1 MIRPALYR
9 DLLFLR
15 RSFPSSF
22 NDYQQRLGLKRPF
35 ASVFSW
41 LPNPARFLLAEE
53 DGRIKGFLASSPG
66 NRSHTRWHID
76 ALAVSTPCSF
86 PSIGGELLDFL
97 LFSHA
102 GVKSYT
108 LEADPTQLPLVELC
122 QERGFRR
129 YGTVHYYRLE
139 PPLQGG
145 APPPAGIRP
154 YHPRDAAA
162 LFDLH
167 NACTPASVRMVDSW
181 TAADFQVGFVERS
194 MTSLRR
200 RLGHGHEE
208 RFVVYRGEHLVGYLK
223 SSEHASL
230 PRALHVMA
238 HPGFESLYEELI
250 RFGLG
255 RMEACHPGTVIGWAP
270 DYQGAKKEAFESIG
284 FRGIASGWLFVRDS
298 TMTIKMAPGT
308 HVALEDPPLRPADC
322 DPATP

>member
-1 MIRPALYR
+1 MIRPALYP
-9 DLLFLR
+9 DLPFLR

-35 ASVFSW
+35 ASVFPWFS
-41 LPNPARFLLAEE
+41 NPARFLLAEE
-53 DGRIKGFLASSPG
+53 EGRVKGFLASSPG
-66 NRSHTRWHID
+66 NRSRTRWHID
-76 ALAVSTPCSF
+76 ALAVSTDCSF
-86 PSIGGELLDFL
+86 PSIGGELFDFL
-97 LFSHA
+97 LSGHS

-108 LEADPTQLPLVELC
+108 LEADPAQSPLVELC
-122 QERGFRR
+122 QARGFRR

-145 APPPAGIRP
+145 APPAGTRP
-154 YHPRDAAA
+154 YHSREAAA
-162 LFDLH
+162 LFELH

-194 MTSLRR
+194 MTTLRR

-230 PRALHVMA
+230 PRTLHVMA

-250 RFGLG
+250 LFGLG
-255 RMEACHPGTVIGWAP
+255 RMEDGPVIGWAP

-284 FRGIASGWLFVRDS
+284 FQGIASGWLFVKDS
-298 TMTIKMAPGT
+298 TMTIKMAPGA
-308 HVALEDPPLRPADC
+308 HVALEDPPLRPAYC
-322 DPATP
+322 DPATR